1 MNKQV
6 KELFKKNNSRE
17 KEIFD
22 NNKEI
27 YTNMIVY
34 LRGSDLTEYNQE
46 VVREDIIELIIDGQ
60 QRGDDIQKVMG
71 GRYKEICDEII
82 EAMPKKTK
90 KDKIIEF
97 VDIFLNALW
106 ILGAIALIKT
116 LASSLI
122 LKETEFKFILTV
134 GDIVNIFV
142 IILVANAIVL
152 FITKKAFDTNDA
164 NKHNKIISFLR
175 IWFIATVIFT
185 VIIMSS
191 IYLRTTLLSI
201 PIWLAAIIV
210 LFLFIIEKMINV
222 RI

>member
-106 ILGAIALIKT
+106 ILGAITLIKT

-142 IILVANAIVL
+142 IILVVNAIVW
-152 FITKKAFDTNDA
+152 FITKKAFDA
-164 NKHNKIISFLR
+164 NKHKKNYFFLR
-175 IWFIATVIFT
+175 MWFIATVIFT

-210 LFLFIIEKMINV
+210 LFFFIIEKMINA